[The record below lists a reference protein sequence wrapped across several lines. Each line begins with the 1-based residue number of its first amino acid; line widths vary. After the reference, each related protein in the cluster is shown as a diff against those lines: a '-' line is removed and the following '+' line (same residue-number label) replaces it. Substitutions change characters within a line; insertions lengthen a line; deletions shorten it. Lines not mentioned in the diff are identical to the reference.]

1 MNATEFTPAP
11 PLSKLFRLAVVTGVS
26 RAVQVHIDRGD
37 DLNARD
43 SEGLTPLMLAAAR
56 NKPAICKLLL
66 DAGADGSLQELTGK
80 TAHDIAVAA
89 SAHDAA
95 AVIVASRIQ
104 SPNKAQIDADSVLEV
119 DGLGGLEEQGLSAA
133 ENHGRYE
140 PSAAAVLARGIADL
154 TLDTERETWF
164 STESLFVEEPAM
176 NIISESSLAANA
188 DEEQERVA
196 VDSDDDL
203 EFDLSGWEA
212 EEERTPPAADPVI
225 AVVAGAIQSAISVH
239 APIDS
244 YVEWSDVEAFLPDRA
259 SPLARAA
266 DTETRSKLRALLLR
280 AMREGIAS
288 DHAIDDLSVNE
299 DGTANADA
307 RKFLLM
313 VINDLGA
320 PIDDWKGPEF
330 SSASAG
336 YLEAS
341 AESPEE
347 EALLDEAFAFIDGA
361 ASHRNE
367 PLRVYQR
374 EFQRIP
380 LIASEEE
387 VALGQS
393 MERSLDAAL
402 DALAAWPLGIARTI
416 SAGSEVISGKKPLAW
431 MSHGETESSSD
442 DANEIG
448 SPDEIAEDIESEA
461 DLSSAS
467 QEILGD
473 SSFVKAIKVLNRVS
487 TCTASSRS
495 DEKTVREAL
504 SALNLSRS
512 FLLELAEMSDP
523 AMQDGRAAYV
533 IVMTE
538 YLKARETMTCANLKL
553 VFHIARKYLYSGL
566 PLDDLTQEGN
576 LGLLKAVDRYDW
588 RLGFK
593 FSTYATWWIRQQVG
607 RYVADKGRTIRVP
620 VHVHEKMQRLRRAA
634 DDFETSHGRPAKVD
648 ELAKLVDMSAHKTA
662 GLMRLLP
669 DTVCLHDISI
679 DDLIAAGSQDA
690 FINADPMEAASS
702 SELSNA
708 VHGLLETLE
717 FKQAQI
723 LRLRYGIGGQEP
735 MTLDEVGQCYGVTRE
750 RIRQVESKLLRRLVH
765 AVRFAREAI
774 EVDNLVQPRKRRRS
788 RDQEEIEALLIENN
802 AEAYLGAA
810 GTEDE
815 ADPSSEEV
823 QETTPKTSP
832 RGAKKTKLSP
842 IDAMLSLASELE
854 ISCEDERNGPS
865 GKVWINFVDMP
876 DSRHRRLARKLMDN
890 GFTFWPG
897 KGYWR

>member
-1 MNATEFTPAP
+1 M
-11 PLSKLFRLAVVTGVS
+11 SGIS

-43 SEGLTPLMLAAAR
+43 SKGLTPLMLAAAR
-56 NKPAICKLLL
+56 NKDAICKLLL
-66 DAGADGSLQELTGK
+66 DAGADGSLQDPSGK

-89 SAHDAA
+89 RAHDAA
-95 AVIVASRIQ
+95 SVIAASKVQ
-104 SPNKAQIDADSVLEV
+104 SPNQVPTEDSKILEV
-119 DGLGGLEEQGLSAA
+119 GVLGGREEFAFSAA
-133 ENHGRYE
+133 ENQDIGH
-140 PSAAAVLARGIADL
+140 PPAAAGLALGITDPSL
-154 TLDTERETWF
+154 HPERHAPF
-164 STESLFVEEPAM
+164 STENLLGEESAILIVSEPART
-176 NIISESSLAANA
+176 AQA
-188 DEEQERVA
+188 DEEKDRI
-196 VDSDDDL
+196 DIDL
-203 EFDLSGWEA
+203 DNDPGFDLSGWVV
-212 EEERTPPAADPVI
+212 EEESPPPAVDPAI
-225 AVVAGAIQSAISVH
+225 SVVAGATQAAISLH

-244 YVEWSDVEAFLPDRA
+244 SVEWDDVDVFLPDIA

-266 DTETRSKLRALLLR
+266 DTETRSQLRALLLC
-280 AMREGIAS
+280 AIREGIAS
-288 DHAIDDLSVNE
+288 GHKIDELSSNV
-299 DGTANADA
+299 DGTPNPDA
-307 RKFLLM
+307 RELLFM
-313 VINDLGA
+313 IINDLGA
-320 PIDDWKGPEF
+320 EIDDWLGPEL
-330 SSASAG
+330 SSASAS
-336 YLEAS
+336 YPETS
-341 AESPEE
+341 AESSE
-347 EALLDEAFAFIDGA
+347 EALLDEAFAFIDAA

-367 PLRVYQR
+367 PLRAYQR
-374 EFQRIP
+374 EFQHIA
-380 LIASEEE
+380 LIDSEEE

-393 MERSLDAAL
+393 MERSLDDAL

-416 SAGSEVISGKKPLAW
+416 SAGSEVIAGRKPLAW
-431 MSHGETESSSD
+431 MSRGETASDSD
-442 DANEIG
+442 DENDSDG
-448 SPDEIAEDIESEA
+448 PDDTAEDLEPQD
-461 DLSSAS
+461 DLSSATS
-467 QEILGD
+467 GD
-473 SSFVKAIKVLNRVS
+473 SSFIKAIKALGRPGIQAV
-487 TCTASSRS
+487 TTQS
-495 DEKTVREAL
+495 DWKAIREAL

-512 FLLELAEMSDP
+512 FLLELADMSDP
-523 AMQDGRAAYV
+523 AMQDERAAYV
-533 IVMTE
+533 SAMAD
-538 YLKARETMTCANLKL
+538 YLKAREAMTCANLKL
-553 VFHIARKYLYSGL
+553 VFHIAKKYLYSGL

-607 RYVADKGRTIRVP
+607 RYVADNGRTIRVP
-620 VHVHEKMQRLRRAA
+620 VHIHEKIQRLRRAA
-634 DDFETSHGRPAKVD
+634 DDFEASHGRPANVD

-679 DDLIAAGSQDA
+679 DDLIAAGSQDT

-708 VHGLLETLE
+708 VHGLLDTLE

-788 RDQEEIEALLIENN
+788 RDQEETETLLIENN
-802 AEAYLGAA
+802 AEGSLGAA

-832 RGAKKTKLSP
+832 RGEKKTKLSP

-854 ISCEDERNGPS
+854 IPCEDERNGPS

-890 GFTFWPG
+890 GFAFWPG